1 MLTRLVDDHGMY
13 LVILVV
19 KIGGDVGFG
28 VSGDVLLPTYG
39 DNPKK
44 I

>member
-1 MLTRLVDDHGMY
+1 MY

-19 KIGGDVGFG
+19 KIGGGVGFG